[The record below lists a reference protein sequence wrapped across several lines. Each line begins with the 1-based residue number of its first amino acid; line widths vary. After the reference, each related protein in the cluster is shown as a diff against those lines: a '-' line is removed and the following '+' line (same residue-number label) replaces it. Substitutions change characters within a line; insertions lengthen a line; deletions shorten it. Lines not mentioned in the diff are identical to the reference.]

1 MYNMRLE
8 KFFVF
13 GLRKFSRK
21 IDEVLILMILPN
33 IRPPVVEKVEESDQ
47 IFFISLVVSRA

>member
-1 MYNMRLE
+1 MNNMRLE

-21 IDEVLILMILPN
+21 IDEVLILMIFPH
-33 IRPPVVEKVEESDQ
+33 IRPSVVEKVEESDRR
-47 IFFISLVVSRA
+47 FLAVW